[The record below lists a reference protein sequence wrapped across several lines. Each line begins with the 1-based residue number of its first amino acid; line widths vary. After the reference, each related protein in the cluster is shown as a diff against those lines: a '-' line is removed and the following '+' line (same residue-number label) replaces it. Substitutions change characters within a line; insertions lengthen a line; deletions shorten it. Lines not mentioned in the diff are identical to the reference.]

1 MGEAIGAP
9 GRFGSASVNLV
20 NGSPPAPHSAEAAGA
35 IELREQLN
43 VLYLVIVLVVA
54 AAGITRLYLMHRR
67 ERSQLDTIDGF
78 RDSLDKIGWHTT
90 PKRVAAR
97 PDIRSRAV
105 ARAAMAERT
114 VTRSHRASA
123 RPQGSGRNNRLDPA
137 RREAAK
143 RRLEARRRGSL
154 RIPG

>member
-1 MGEAIGAP
+1 MP
-9 GRFGSASVNLV
+9 
-20 NGSPPAPHSAEAAGA
+20 
-35 IELREQLN
+35 
-43 VLYLVIVLVVA
+43 YLVIMLLVAVA
-54 AAGITRLYLMHRR
+54 GVTRLYLMHRR
-67 ERSQLDTIDGF
+67 ERSQLDSIDGF
-78 RDSLDKIGWHTT
+78 RDSLDRIGWHAT

-97 PDIRSRAV
+97 PDIRARAV
-105 ARAAMAERT
+105 ARSTTGSAAAERT

-123 RPQGSGRNNRLDPA
+123 RPQKGGTRSNRLDPA

>member
-1 MGEAIGAP
+1 M
-9 GRFGSASVNLV
+9 
-20 NGSPPAPHSAEAAGA
+20 
-35 IELREQLN
+35 
-43 VLYLVIVLVVA
+43 LYLLIVLFVA

-67 ERSQLDTIDGF
+67 ERSQLNSIDGF
-78 RDSLDKIGWHTT
+78 RNSLDRIGWHAT

-97 PDIRSRAV
+97 PDIRARAVSRAG
-105 ARAAMAERT
+105 ATERTATRGHRAA
-114 VTRSHRASA
+114 A
-123 RPQGSGRNNRLDPA
+123 RPQRSGRHNRLDPA